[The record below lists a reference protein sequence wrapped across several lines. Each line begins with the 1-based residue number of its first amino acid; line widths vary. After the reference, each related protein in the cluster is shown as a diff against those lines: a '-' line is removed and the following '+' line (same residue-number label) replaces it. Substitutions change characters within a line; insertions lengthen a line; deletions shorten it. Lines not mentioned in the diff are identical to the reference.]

1 MQRNKYLV
9 AHRWTGINNGIINNN
24 MAVSSKTKTSK
35 KPNQNYST
43 SLAGG
48 GSVTV
53 KNGVKTYSDKSLA
66 VSGKN
71 GISISG
77 KSYSRDKGGSGYAP
91 VITPENVQQ
100 TAVANIP
107 TLAPSTTDF
116 GSILNLGNAELADGN
131 IGLTQQNGQ
140 FVYNPKESAAVN
152 AAKEA
157 NLGNQNALAQIAQ
170 YLKPETDQFSNAFN
184 KIEKESG
191 INNYRKDV
199 NNYSNQLNAITSSRD
214 AEILKLEGQGR
225 GQTQGFIGGEQAR
238 INREAAIVA
247 LPVQAQLAA
256 AQGNLELAQSR
267 VNTLFQIKSQ
277 DISAQNSYKTNLA
290 NSVMQF
296 ANQSQQNILNAK
308 LGDIQKQEAA
318 QQQAIQDAKQIAL
331 QAIEYGQSSLASRI
345 MGLDPKSATYSQDVR
360 NTMAQLR
367 KPVAATSPKAPTLQ
381 NFGTATAPL
390 WKQYNPSTGE
400 WDDVQGLTNT
410 PTSNALGNALASQD
424 IYNVNNILNSK
435 GLDSAVGPTGLART
449 EGGLWSAAKRF
460 VSGFLGGAAV
470 SGAVAAP
477 TVVGT
482 LPAAIL
488 GGLTVGTV
496 RALQGS
502 KDELTGDRANFIG
515 SVEQMVAGLTQDK
528 LAQAK
533 GQGVTFGALSDG
545 ERQMIAQ
552 AASKIGTWRQ
562 REGGKVDGE
571 VVGYKV
577 NEKDFKKEVDTINY
591 FKQLDAYLQGAS
603 PEEIGAQVMPDGTVW
618 VMDSFGNMRQLIS
631 NQ

>member
-1 MQRNKYLV
+1 
-9 AHRWTGINNGIINNN
+9 

-290 NSVMQF
+290 NSVMQY
-296 ANQSQQNILNAK
+296 ANAAQQNILNAK

-345 MGLDPKSATYSQDVR
+345 MGLDPKSPTYAADVR
-360 NTMAQLR
+360 NVMAQLR
-367 KPVAATSPKAPTLQ
+367 KPVAATAPKAPTLQ
-381 NFGTATAPL
+381 NFGTSDAPIWKEYDYNTGTWKSVDGVTSSTNQVERNKTIADELAT
-390 WKQYNPSTGE
+390 KI
-400 WDDVQGLTNT
+400 TNI
-410 PTSNALGNALASQD
+410 GNLKRH
-424 IYNVNNILNSK
+424 K
-435 GLDSAVGPTGLART
+435 GLNSAVGAVGLGR
-449 EGGLWSAAKRF
+449 
-460 VSGFLGGAAV
+460 VGFTDAFGA
-470 SGAVAAP
+470 
-477 TVVGT
+477 
-482 LPAAIL
+482 
-488 GGLTVGTV
+488 
-496 RALQGS
+496 
-502 KDELTGDRANFIG
+502 KDEFIG
-515 SVEQMVAGLTQDK
+515 KVEQLVSKEFLDT
-528 LAQAK
+528 LISAK
-533 GQGVTFGALSDG
+533 AEGATFGALTKPEQDALTNAATAIGQWRMTDKETGKTTGYDIDETSFKNELSTLLTLATKAESRARGYDVTKVPSYDSLIIDSLTKNYQANMLTSD
-545 ERQMIAQ
+545 
-552 AASKIGTWRQ
+552 
-562 REGGKVDGE
+562 V
-571 VVGYKV
+571 
-577 NEKDFKKEVDTINY
+577 
-591 FKQLDAYLQGAS
+591 
-603 PEEIGAQVMPDGTVW
+603 
-618 VMDSFGNMRQLIS
+618 S
-631 NQ
+631 NFYQ